1 MVINPNMEDQIMK
14 TRIYLLSI
22 AMLFLSG
29 TAFAKSD
36 FTLTNLEGSPFYV
49 IMNGEI
55 YDQNSSVLRL
65 YDMHPGTIALDV
77 YRTIRNARGH
87 ATKYVELVYRGTL
100 YIENRIHM
108 TTHLTADGRLVIIGR
123 VPLKPAK
130 GNHGGNRGTNSHG
143 ASGNQQLTASSGSG
157 SGYQRPLWMP
167 PISVHTEFNGLL
179 KSVRESSFEQTRLLV
194 AKEGVSS
201 RLITADQVYK
211 MMLLFS
217 FEATR
222 LEFAKWAYLRTS
234 DRHNYHLVSRAFSFD
249 ASRQELTR
257 YISMQG

>member
-143 ASGNQQLTASSGSG
+143 ASGTNSYGSSGSG
-157 SGYQRPLWMP
+157 SGTNSHYVATHL
-167 PISVHTEFNGLL
+167 SAYEFNALL